1 VQSATGN
8 WLAALKAYILVS
20 IGTHLAWEILQLP
33 LYTIWSTGGPREIAF
48 AVVHCTGGD
57 AVIAITALS
66 LALVLVGN
74 ENWPDQSYGKVLFV
88 TLLFG
93 VSYAIFSEWLNVTVR
108 GHWAYTPNMPT
119 VPVLGTG
126 LAPLIQWLLVPL
138 AALASARHFA
148 KINR

>member
-1 VQSATGN
+1 VQRATGN

-20 IGTHLAWEILQLP
+20 IGAHLAWEILQLP

-57 AVIAITALS
+57 GVIAITALS

-74 ENWPDQSYGKVLFV
+74 ENWPDQSYRKVLFV

-108 GHWAYTPNMPT
+108 GSWAYAPDMPV

-126 LAPLIQWLLVPL
+126 IGPLLQWIFVPI
-138 AALASARHFA
+138 AALGTARRFA
-148 KINR
+148 ARRS